1 MATTSW
7 SAARFAASI
16 LAFTACCVTAA
27 MAADAKN
34 GQAMFSRCA
43 ACHNNTKGGPN
54 GLGPNLFG
62 VVGRKAGTL
71 KDFSY
76 SAAMKR
82 AGFVWNN
89 QKLDMYI
96 ADPAKTVPGNRMTF
110 AGIADTKQRG
120 DLIAYLDTL
129 K

>member
-1 MATTSW
+1 MTKASRIL
-7 SAARFAASI
+7 ALFAASM
-16 LAFTACCVTAA
+16 LAFATSAA
-27 MAADAKN
+27 SASAADVNN
-34 GQAMFSRCA
+34 GKAMFSRCA
-43 ACHNNTKGGPN
+43 ACHNNSKGGPN

-62 VVGRKAGTL
+62 VVGRKAGSI

-76 SAAMKR
+76 SAAMKS

-89 QKLDMYI
+89 QKLDSYI
-96 ADPAKTVPGNRMTF
+96 ANPAKVVPGNRMAF
-110 AGIADTKQRG
+110 AGIADPKQRA